1 MKLTAMEVE
10 NVKRI
15 KAIET
20 DIEPTLE
27 RLRDAIDEG
36 DIIDHDDVAR
46 LLEWV
51 DAARE
56 ATDKRYRRS
65 GTEALSS

>member
-1 MKLTAMEVE
+1 M
-10 NVKRI
+10 
-15 KAIET
+15 T